1 VTSSAAPRRRLL
13 PALLAAAA
21 LAAAAV
27 LTTAAPASAHDELVS
42 SDPPAGA
49 TLDAVPAEITL
60 TYSAE
65 ILAEDGATQVQVTDE
80 TGASLAET
88 APVVSGTEVTQ
99 TLSPAAS
106 GVVSVVWRVVSSDG
120 HPISGDFTFTVPA
133 AAAAAPTPTET
144 ASSTP
149 SASPSATT
157 SETAAPA
164 ATPDA
169 TDPATAEAS
178 DASPLPWILL
188 VVALLIVAGAIAYL
202 FVARGRSGAGD
213 GGSTGTPGR

>member
-1 VTSSAAPRRRLL
+1 MTSSAAPRRRLL
-13 PALLAAAA
+13 PALLATVA
-21 LAAAAV
+21 LAASAILATAV
-27 LTTAAPASAHDELVS
+27 PASAHDELVS
-42 SDPPAGA
+42 SDPAAGA

-80 TGASLAET
+80 SGASLTET
-88 APVVSGTEVTQ
+88 GPVVSGTEVTQ
-99 TLSPAAS
+99 ALSPEAS

-133 AAAAAPTPTET
+133 AAPTPSET

-149 SASPSATT
+149 SSTPSSSPSATAEQT
-157 SETAAPA
+157 

-169 TDPATAEAS
+169 TAPAAEQTS

-188 VVALLIVAGAIAYL
+188 VVVLLIVAGAIAYL
-202 FVARGRSGAGD
+202 FVARGRRGAGD